1 MTSYAHIVG
10 WGKYIPET
18 VVTNDDLAKLID
30 TSDEWIR
37 SRTGIS
43 ERRFVA
49 KDESTASMAIIAAQ
63 RALDQARIAPSAVDL
78 IIVAT
83 FSPEHLFPSTAC
95 LVQDAIGATHA
106 GAFDLSAA
114 CAGFVYALSMGS
126 AAIRAG
132 QARVVLVIGS
142 ETVSRLLDVEDRT
155 TYPLF
160 GDGAGAVVLQ
170 AHDTPGGVLSTVL
183 GSDGSGAEHLQI
195 PAGGSKM
202 PASQETID
210 QHLHSIKMNGREV
223 YRFATRVMGSAAK
236 QACEKAGVPIDE
248 IDLLIPHQANI
259 RIIESASKSL
269 KIGEDK
275 IFTNL
280 DKYGNTS
287 AASIPIALCEAIEAG
302 RVHSKD
308 KLVMVGF
315 GGGLTWGAT
324 VVEWGVP
331 MPYKQREWW
340 YKGIRWTLYRW
351 ARVRSSWI
359 KLTRWLENLLPAGD
373 KADGY
378 LTPPKEKTK
387 EDKPKEKTTA
397 KTAEKRAPSEEK
409 VKEKGLAKPSE
420 QAAPV
425 EVKAKEDKPK
435 EKTTTKATEK
445 VVLSEEQAKEN
456 SLGNPPEKAAP
467 PAEKAKEEKSHGAH
481 NGNGSKPVSVEASPA
496 KLGEA
501 DEKRV
506 AEAEKP
512 LNGK

>member
-1 MTSYAHIVG
+1 M
-10 WGKYIPET
+10 
-18 VVTNDDLAKLID
+18 D

-43 ERRFVA
+43 ERRFAA
-49 KDESTASMAIIAAQ
+49 KDESTATMAIIAAQ
-63 RALDQARIAPSAVDL
+63 RALDQAGIAPSAVDL

-126 AAIRAG
+126 AAIQAG
-132 QARVVLVIGS
+132 QAKVVLVIGS
-142 ETVSRLLDVEDRT
+142 ETVSRLLDMQDRT

-160 GDGAGAVVLQ
+160 GDGAGALVLQ
-170 AHDTPGGVLSTVL
+170 AHETPGGVLASVL
-183 GSDGSGAEHLQI
+183 GSDGSGAEHLWI

-210 QHLHSIKMNGREV
+210 QHLHAIKMNGREV

-236 QACEKAGVPIDE
+236 QACEKAGVALDE

-259 RIIESASKSL
+259 RIIESASKNL
-269 KIGEDK
+269 KISEEK
-275 IFTNL
+275 VFTNL

-324 VVEWGVP
+324 VVQWGVP

-351 ARVRSSWI
+351 ARVRSAWI
-359 KLTRWLENLLPAGD
+359 RLTRWFESILPSQD
-373 KADGY
+373 KGEGY
-378 LTPPKEKTK
+378 LTPIKEKTK
-387 EDKPKEKTTA
+387 EEKPKEKSSTKTSEKPILPEEKPTEKSSA
-397 KTAEKRAPSEEK
+397 KTSEKPVPTKEKPKEEKPQEKPSTKTSEESALPEEKPTEEKIGEKPPLPHNGHGAKPASLDVPDAIPLIKPAEVEEK
-409 VKEKGLAKPSE
+409 VLEP
-420 QAAPV
+420 
-425 EVKAKEDKPK
+425 
-435 EKTTTKATEK
+435 
-445 VVLSEEQAKEN
+445 
-456 SLGNPPEKAAP
+456 
-467 PAEKAKEEKSHGAH
+467 
-481 NGNGSKPVSVEASPA
+481 
-496 KLGEA
+496 
-501 DEKRV
+501 
-506 AEAEKP
+506 EKP

>member
-1 MTSYAHIVG
+1 MTTYAHIVG

-43 ERRFVA
+43 ERRFAA

-63 RALDQARIAPSAVDL
+63 RALDEARIAPSTVDM

-126 AAIRAG
+126 AVIQAG
-132 QARVVLVIGS
+132 QAKVVLVIGS
-142 ETVSRLLDVEDRT
+142 ETVSRLLDTHDRT

-170 AHDTPGGVLSTVL
+170 AHDTPGVLATVL
-183 GSDGSGAEHLQI
+183 GPMAPGRNTSRFRR
-195 PAGGSKM
+195 GSKL
-202 PASQETID
+202 PASHETVD
-210 QHLHSIKMNGREV
+210 QHLHAIRMNGREV
-223 YRFATRVMGSAAK
+223 YRFATRVMSSATK
-236 QACEKAGVPIDE
+236 QACEKAGVALDE
-248 IDLLIPHQANI
+248 VNLLIPHQANM
-259 RIIESASKSL
+259 RIIESASKNL
-269 KIGEDK
+269 KIGEEK

-280 DKYGNTS
+280 DRYGNTS

-302 RVHSKD
+302 RVQNKD

-324 VVEWGVP
+324 VVQWGVP
-331 MPYKQREWW
+331 MPYKQRGWW
-340 YKGIRWTLYRW
+340 YKGLRWTLYRW
-351 ARVRSSWI
+351 ARVRSTWI
-359 KLTRWLENLLPAGD
+359 RLTRWFENLLPVED

-378 LTPPKEKTK
+378 LTPSREK
-387 EDKPKEKTTA
+387 P
-397 KTAEKRAPSEEK
+397 
-409 VKEKGLAKPSE
+409 
-420 QAAPV
+420 
-425 EVKAKEDKPK
+425 
-435 EKTTTKATEK
+435 
-445 VVLSEEQAKEN
+445 
-456 SLGNPPEKAAP
+456 
-467 PAEKAKEEKSHGAH
+467 KEEKSKDKSSTKAAEKSALPEEKPKGKSKLAEKPALPEEKPKKKSASKVTEKPALPEEKLSEEKSKENAPGGSH
-481 NGNGSKPVSVEASPA
+481 NGHTVKPISVEIPGDAPPLKPA
-496 KLGEA
+496 EFE
-501 DEKRV
+501 EKV
-506 AEAEKP
+506 LEIEKP